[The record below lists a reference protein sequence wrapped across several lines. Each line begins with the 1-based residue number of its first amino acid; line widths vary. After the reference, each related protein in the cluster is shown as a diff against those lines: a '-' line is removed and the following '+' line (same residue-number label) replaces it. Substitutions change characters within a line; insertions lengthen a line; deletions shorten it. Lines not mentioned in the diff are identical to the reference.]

1 MDTKNLKTIIETVKA
16 MYKPQPIQ
24 EASMMK
30 DDGKVVHNCAKHVQ
44 HESWGEGKCIA
55 EEHADPDRY
64 GNIAWYDIEF
74 PHGVEKRVPVSE
86 LNILQAE
93 SHMHSSKKS
102 KKMAEAIEGD
112 NSRNT
117 ENDKEKAKALEAAK
131 AVTNNTLAN
140 QATPGTVAGSKVG
153 GETAPVKQ
161 GVKEGSE
168 IKEMSS
174 KEKMK
179 RGLYK
184 DDEYEDEESEDDESE
199 MKEMSSKEKMKRG
212 LYKKEEVKVEKV
224 AVDETITYAPLS
236 FEINEADKG
245 YDAYFRAYMKKHN
258 ISSVADFKT
267 PEEKKAFFNKVD
279 AGYKAQNEDVFLEA
293 MMSKEIMDKI
303 AAHEK
308 GGHKISDKQSK
319 MKDGNLEYSFVVT
332 RPDGKKSR
340 HIYHGSSTKVQSMQA
355 AS

>member
-184 DDEYEDEESEDDESE
+184 
-199 MKEMSSKEKMKRG
+199 KEQ
-212 LYKKEEVKVEKV
+212 VKVEKV